1 MKSGVRAA
9 ISPQIL
15 TLTKGALTAMFLT
28 KLKMVLALVLSMGVT
43 GTGATLLSYR
53 AAAGDGQQ
61 GGKEAPVVAAT
72 TDDKPTAADGDDE
85 EDPQRDVAADR
96 VRSQNN
102 LKQIGLAIIK
112 YHDANGHFPTAAI
125 YSKNDKPLLSWRV
138 AVLPYLDEDAL
149 YRAFKRDEPWDSK
162 HNKPL
167 LAQMPSVFAAPGIK
181 TKKPHAT
188 FYQVFVGKGALF
200 EGQLEIKLSHVFD
213 GTSNT
218 FLVVEAGKAVPW
230 SKPDDLEFDPDKPLP
245 RLGGVFNN
253 GFHAMVADGSMHFVK
268 QKDEKTLKKWI
279 TRAGGEVVYGSD
291 LDP

>member
-1 MKSGVRAA
+1 
-9 ISPQIL
+9 
-15 TLTKGALTAMFLT
+15 MFLT
-28 KLKMVLALVLSMGVT
+28 KLKMALVLALFMGIT
-43 GTGATLLSYR
+43 GTAATVLSYR
-53 AAAGDGQQ
+53 ATAGDGKQ
-61 GGKEAPVVAAT
+61 GGKEALVVAAAI
-72 TDDKPTAADGDDE
+72 DDKPRAADGDDE

-125 YSKNDKPLLSWRV
+125 YSKNDKPL
-138 AVLPYLDEDAL
+138 
-149 YRAFKRDEPWDSK
+149 
-162 HNKPL
+162 
-167 LAQMPSVFAAPGIK
+167 
-181 TKKPHAT
+181 
-188 FYQVFVGKGALF
+188 
-200 EGQLEIKLSHVFD
+200 
-213 GTSNT
+213 
-218 FLVVEAGKAVPW
+218 
-230 SKPDDLEFDPDKPLP
+230 P